1 MQERLKKMFVVL
13 MIFSLLFSVNTFV
26 LADDE
31 NNNENETSA
40 ENNEQPTE
48 EKTEAEI
55 QMEELEGQKSN
66 LENAISFNEAQIGV
80 VEGQLSETLEEIE
93 TLSTK
98 IEQKKNE
105 ILILELEEKTL
116 ISFIDEKE
124 KQLEKYSKEYK
135 RTKQLLDKRLVVMY
149 EMGETTYLDLLLK
162 SKGISD
168 FLSRYYLL
176 SEIGEADYNLVSE
189 VKKNKDQTEKITKS
203 LSEQKEKLEK
213 DKEDREKY
221 KISLAN
227 MEILKINKVNALN
240 EDELSLY
247 KEIEEYRNEIA
258 NIESELKQL
267 ALQNLGKTYIGGTMV
282 WPAPGYSTITSPFG
296 LRTHPITGI
305 YKLHTGTDI
314 GAPYGA
320 NFVAANDGVVIKAT
334 YNAAYGNMVMLDH
347 GGGVVTL
354 YAHGSE
360 ICVSEG
366 ETVKAGQ
373 NVLKVGSTGYS
384 TGPHAHFEIRINGE
398 YLNPLDYVS
407 PTNNNQVHEE
417 ENEVITVELNP

>member
-135 RTKQLLDKRLVVMY
+135 R
-149 EMGETTYLDLLLK
+149 
-162 SKGISD
+162 
-168 FLSRYYLL
+168 
-176 SEIGEADYNLVSE
+176 
-189 VKKNKDQTEKITKS
+189 
-203 LSEQKEKLEK
+203 
-213 DKEDREKY
+213 
-221 KISLAN
+221 
-227 MEILKINKVNALN
+227 
-240 EDELSLY
+240 
-247 KEIEEYRNEIA
+247 
-258 NIESELKQL
+258 
-267 ALQNLGKTYIGGTMV
+267 
-282 WPAPGYSTITSPFG
+282 
-296 LRTHPITGI
+296 
-305 YKLHTGTDI
+305 
-314 GAPYGA
+314 
-320 NFVAANDGVVIKAT
+320 
-334 YNAAYGNMVMLDH
+334 
-347 GGGVVTL
+347 
-354 YAHGSE
+354 
-360 ICVSEG
+360 
-366 ETVKAGQ
+366 
-373 NVLKVGSTGYS
+373 
-384 TGPHAHFEIRINGE
+384 
-398 YLNPLDYVS
+398 
-407 PTNNNQVHEE
+407 
-417 ENEVITVELNP
+417 

>member
-314 GAPYGA
+314 GGA
-320 NFVAANDGVVIKAT
+320 VGTAIYAYRSGTVTFSGW
-334 YNAAYGNMVMLDH
+334 NAGYGNNVIIDH
-347 GGGVVTL
+347 GNGMSTL
-354 YAHGSE
+354 YAHASQLLVKPGQT
-360 ICVSEG
+360 VSEG
-366 ETVKAGQ
+366 QIIAKIGM
-373 NVLKVGSTGYS
+373 TGYT
-384 TGPHAHFEIRINGE
+384 TGPHLHFEVRKGTVAV
-398 YLNPLDYVS
+398 NPM
-407 PTNNNQVHEE
+407 QFFK
-417 ENEVITVELNP
+417 